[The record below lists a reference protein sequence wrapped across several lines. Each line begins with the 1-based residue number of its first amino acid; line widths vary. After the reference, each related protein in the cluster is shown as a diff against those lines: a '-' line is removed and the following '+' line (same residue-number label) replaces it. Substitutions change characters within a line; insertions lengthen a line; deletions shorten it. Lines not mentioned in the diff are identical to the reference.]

1 MKPLLNRVFIR
12 LLIITAIPELYG
24 ELKIESTAADCISN
38 AVACLRRNIDEE
50 IAGLSAVVVHE
61 DVEQYSSAHGTTRRT
76 GSLEAN
82 AEVIDGLE
90 NYTEVK
96 QYGREVFT
104 VGQISGIWSFGELAT
119 LLSTSR
125 DALGTS
131 ALRSVS
137 HTVDER
143 VLIAV
148 FHCRANSQRWFVAID
163 SIIHWLDF
171 QGEIW
176 MSAATGQVLRI
187 RWTSG
192 GLPVDTGVHRIVWTV
207 SFKATSVG
215 GRIYVLPESTE
226 YRVIHR
232 AGWIE
237 WNVTR
242 IEPRGRYGS
251 KVWVS
256 FGE

>member
-1 MKPLLNRVFIR
+1 
-12 LLIITAIPELYG
+12 
-24 ELKIESTAADCISN
+24 
-38 AVACLRRNIDEE
+38 
-50 IAGLSAVVVHE
+50 
-61 DVEQYSSAHGTTRRT
+61 
-76 GSLEAN
+76 
-82 AEVIDGLE
+82 
-90 NYTEVK
+90 
-96 QYGREVFT
+96 
-104 VGQISGIWSFGELAT
+104 
-119 LLSTSR
+119 
-125 DALGTS
+125 
-131 ALRSVS
+131 
-137 HTVDER
+137 
-143 VLIAV
+143 
-148 FHCRANSQRWFVAID
+148 
-163 SIIHWLDF
+163 
-171 QGEIW
+171 

-192 GLPVDTGVHRIVWTV
+192 DLPVDTGIHRIVWTV
-207 SFKATSVG
+207 SFKAVSIG